1 MTGAGGGYQVGF
13 QLTPLSVDG
22 SLDAADF
29 KGGPH
34 PVEKDP
40 IYKLCLDNRDSG
52 NKMVQE
58 GKIEEA
64 IARYSELIMQ
74 SRALESEPDVQWTD
88 EGRDLVRHL
97 RAAAYLNLSLCFLKS
112 KQWQHAINTATRALQ
127 GDKDP
132 PEPKENVLLPEKKA
146 KALYRRAVALRDGFD
161 KLDEAVK
168 DLKKALEYV
177 PEDKNVQLELQ
188 RTNQALAKEKKK
200 SDKKLAGFLSSQSQ
214 GGIFSEADRQRDTKG
229 PELPSEP
236 VKVSD
241 GLWVVPKEEKEAEEG
256 VQEAKEA
263 GIDLD
268 ELGREIN
275 ELREDKPEVFSELR
289 DKMKTLIEEEV
300 VKQEQTSGSAEA
312 VVTPLLLLRDDRAL
326 RWRHYTSTVQLY
338 WTLGDGWVGE
348 GWEGLQDADFEVRVS
363 ASELVV
369 RCLAGPRKSEVLGP
383 LSGRLLNEVEP
394 GRCWFAVERD
404 VRDPRRQRRHL
415 VIELAKKSPGRP
427 WTERQIFKDRSEM
440 FNRRSFAW
448 TPQQKEQESESSWTT
463 LKPGRRPDVQDP
475 FVTSRSWLC
484 HELQQGQSA
493 QHLYF
498 RIILDQKKLD
508 EALEK
513 VPYFRLFGVDVS
525 ERFFKLFIRGDES
538 SPIML
543 GELGGAVVP
552 DETEVELTT
561 VTREVSGHRIRGT
574 METLPCLDVTLRK
587 DPESHGEWEA
597 FIHSDEQVL
606 NKPQGTLEE
615 FEVRQRRRDPSP
627 DRSDWTP
634 DDFADEQKDKADAA
648 FKEGIFR
655 DAIVY
660 YTRALRHTPRNERL
674 LSNRSAAYCKISKY
688 QLALDDVNLAMEI
701 EPSWPKLHYRRGQA
715 LRGLRRWDE
724 AVAAFEEGRD
734 LDPQNP
740 DWDKEVNRTRAAK
753 ELKETSSLQKAKN

>member
-1 MTGAGGGYQVGF
+1 MAAMAGYPEQ
-13 QLTPLSVDG
+13 
-22 SLDAADF
+22 
-29 KGGPH
+29 GP
-34 PVEKDP
+34 E
-40 IYKLCLDNRDSG
+40 
-52 NKMVQE
+52 
-58 GKIEEA
+58 
-64 IARYSELIMQ
+64 
-74 SRALESEPDVQWTD
+74 
-88 EGRDLVRHL
+88 L
-97 RAAAYLNLSLCFLKS
+97 RA
-112 KQWQHAINTATRALQ
+112 
-127 GDKDP
+127 
-132 PEPKENVLLPEKKA
+132 E
-146 KALYRRAVALRDGFD
+146 
-161 KLDEAVK
+161 
-168 DLKKALEYV
+168 
-177 PEDKNVQLELQ
+177 
-188 RTNQALAKEKKK
+188 LAKEA
-200 SDKKLAGFLSSQSQ
+200 LQ
-214 GGIFSEADRQRDTKG
+214 
-229 PELPSEP
+229 PLP
-236 VKVSD
+236 
-241 GLWVVPKEEKEAEEG
+241 
-256 VQEAKEA
+256 
-263 GIDLD
+263 
-268 ELGREIN
+268 
-275 ELREDKPEVFSELR
+275 VFRLR
-289 DKMKTLIEEEV
+289 DVPM
-300 VKQEQTSGSAEA
+300 QPQSGSFQ
-312 VVTPLLLLRDDRAL
+312 AL

-348 GWEGLQDADFEVRVS
+348 GWEGLQDADFEVRVA

-383 LSGRLLNEVEP
+383 LSGRLVNEVEP

-448 TPQQKEQESESSWTT
+448 TPQQKEQESESPWTT

-525 ERFFKLFIRGDES
+525 ERLFKLFIRGDES

-724 AVAAFEEGRD
+724 AVSAFEEGRE

-753 ELKETSSLQKAKN
+753 ELKETSSLQKADRKSVV